1 MSNREESFEAEAI
14 TYLASIPTGYISD
27 ALGKI
32 ELWFQTT
39 VGILPLRGFEDHK
52 VGGPVATVKFAPMR
66 NAMAASRKMNFF
78 SFLAALPPG
87 SVICVEGGA
96 DTAVHGDNQTDMCKR
111 AGAAALISEG
121 GSRDLSG
128 LREVGLP
135 VWAQGPALRGGRTK
149 WELVSFNE
157 VINLGGVRVYPGD
170 YIFADECGCV
180 VVPKEHLARVYEL
193 TKQVDKIEADL
204 VAFRNDPNKTPEDVA
219 ALYAKKSEKAKDAV
233 GGLVKS
239 TQS

>member
-1 MSNREESFEAEAI
+1 MNPGENVSDAEVVN
-14 TYLASIPTGYISD
+14 YLTSIPTGYISD

-66 NAMAASRKMNFF
+66 NAMAATRKMNFF
-78 SFLAALPPG
+78 SFLDALAPG
-87 SVICVEGGA
+87 SVICVEGGS
-96 DTAVHGDNQTDMCKR
+96 DTAIHGDNQTDMCKR
-111 AGAAALISEG
+111 AGAVALISEG

-149 WELVSFNE
+149 WELVSFGE
-157 VINLGGVRVYPGD
+157 PINLGGVRVYPGD

-180 VVPKEHLARVYEL
+180 VVPKEVLPRVYEL
-193 TKQVDKIEADL
+193 SKQVDKIEADL
-204 VAFRNDPNKTPEDVA
+204 VAFRNDPSKTPEEVA
-219 ALYAKKSEKAKDAV
+219 ALYAKKSEKAKAGEQGPV
-233 GGLVKS
+233 TS
-239 TQS
+239 R